1 MNIALTPEQQNL
13 IQAKLKTGKYQ
24 SSQQIIEI
32 ALRLFDEYE
41 QAESEWSQQV
51 RTKIQAAIDASEN
64 TAPVDGE
71 TFEKKTEEK
80 ETEDFLA
87 IAGIW
92 EDRTITAETLRKEA
106 WKEENK

>member
-41 QAESEWSQQV
+41 QAESEWSQKV
-51 RTKIQAAIDASEN
+51 RAKIQAAIDTSEH

-71 TFEKKTEEK
+71 IF
-80 ETEDFLA
+80 
-87 IAGIW
+87 INGIL
-92 EDRTITAETLRKEA
+92 ERFSGE
-106 WKEENK
+106 

>member
-41 QAESEWSQQV
+41 QAESEWSQKV
-51 RTKIQAAIDASEN
+51 RAKIKAAVEASED
-64 TAPVDGE
+64 TPPVDGE
-71 TFEKKTEEK
+71 TF
-80 ETEDFLA
+80 
-87 IAGIW
+87 INGIL
-92 EDRTITAETLRKEA
+92 ERFSGE
-106 WKEENK
+106 

>member
-41 QAESEWSQQV
+41 QAESEWSQKV
-51 RTKIQAAIDASEN
+51 RAKIQAAIDASEH

-71 TFEKKTEEK
+71 TF
-80 ETEDFLA
+80 
-87 IAGIW
+87 INGIL
-92 EDRTITAETLRKEA
+92 EHFSGE
-106 WKEENK
+106 

>member
-41 QAESEWSQQV
+41 QAESEWSQSV
-51 RTKIQAAIDASEN
+51 RAKIQAALEVSDSSPAI
-64 TAPVDGE
+64 DGE
-71 TFEKKTEEK
+71 TFINNILERFSEE
-80 ETEDFLA
+80 
-87 IAGIW
+87 
-92 EDRTITAETLRKEA
+92 
-106 WKEENK
+106 

>member
-13 IQAKLKTGKYQ
+13 IQAKLETGKYQ

-51 RTKIQAAIDASEN
+51 KAKIHAAIDTSEH

-71 TFEKKTEEK
+71 IFI
-80 ETEDFLA
+80 D
-87 IAGIW
+87 GIL
-92 EDRTITAETLRKEA
+92 ERFSGE
-106 WKEENK
+106 

>member
-41 QAESEWSQQV
+41 QAESEWSQNV
-51 RTKIQAAIDASEN
+51 RVKIQAALKASDSSP
-64 TAPVDGE
+64 AIDGE
-71 TFEKKTEEK
+71 TF
-80 ETEDFLA
+80 
-87 IAGIW
+87 INGIL
-92 EDRTITAETLRKEA
+92 ERFSEA
-106 WKEENK
+106 

>member
-51 RTKIQAAIDASEN
+51 RTKIQAAIDASEH

-71 TFEKKTEEK
+71 TF
-80 ETEDFLA
+80 
-87 IAGIW
+87 INGILKRFSG
-92 EDRTITAETLRKEA
+92 E
-106 WKEENK
+106 